1 MEHRLLTVPEPLGQ
15 EVWSSPRIGLSSK
28 FPGGLRRRAG
38 GHPLT
43 LLPLRSVPERDC
55 SILHFGFPHLGAAI
69 SGTLSQ
75 CLSTVVIVPLPHA
88 IPAAKRWRPLAGE
101 RE

>member
-15 EVWSSPRIGLSSK
+15 EVWSGPRTGLSSK

-43 LLPLRSVPERDC
+43 LLPLRSVPRGTVLFC
-55 SILHFGFPHLGAAI
+55 I
-69 SGTLSQ
+69 SDFL
-75 CLSTVVIVPLPHA
+75 I
-88 IPAAKRWRPLAGE
+88 
-101 RE
+101 